1 MALSLEELKR
11 QRAQIQK
18 HLDWL
23 DTAIAGLEAP
33 KTGEGE
39 PATAKPAPP
48 TEPTNSSTETGEA
61 KVPKVQI
68 EGQVYQSKTQDEL
81 RHARIGCFLFFLL
94 GIVLFLFLLFGL
106 PYYL

>member
-1 MALSLEELKR
+1 MAIPLEELKR

-23 DTAIAGLEAP
+23 DAKILEIEPKADGPAKPLEGPEPRIATARTP
-33 KTGEGE
+33 GE
-39 PATAKPAPP
+39 PAPDIIIEPGI
-48 TEPTNSSTETGEA
+48 EPTYPAKTHDELLRA
-61 KVPKVQI
+61 KV
-68 EGQVYQSKTQDEL
+68 
-81 RHARIGCFLFFLL
+81 GCLLFFGL